1 MDTRHLKDHE
11 IHTILLIIRD
21 RTWRTNKKTTH
32 SATFRKSQGPQGCT
46 IYIFVECKMSC
57 SIFAFLCFK
66 LNHLGCDLF
75 TFIWHHDGSGL
86 LGLHSRGYTDGF
98 TAYFK
103 RGDLYSQF
111 QCVWLEIVTLH
122 KKKAIVISGLIIYLI
137 KWKLIKFHSEKG

>member
-1 MDTRHLKDHE
+1 MLHSFQSRCSQATSSLSAP
-11 IHTILLIIRD
+11 
-21 RTWRTNKKTTH
+21 H

-75 TFIWHHDGSGL
+75 TFIWHHDGSGF